1 MNRVLLIIWW
11 CVVLSIITVGV
22 VGCAKTKKSDDK
34 TETKSEAK
42 SEANLETKPELSFWI
57 GDYVYLD
64 DMRVAHSMTECPKLQ
79 NGKNLSGHTIYAMRP
94 IDVESFVFGEYER
107 VCSNC
112 VSTLEFE
119 KLKQISDRN
128 KNIEDIYNTFV
139 KNNYD
144 MGTYDEFLSD
154 ISEAQYRNA
163 LYDEAIKIGLYKV
176 GEYDLFVKK
185 LGY

>member
-1 MNRVLLIIWW
+1 MNRVVSIIIWS
-11 CVVLSIITVGV
+11 VLLSAITIGV
-22 VGCAKTKKSDDK
+22 VDCVRTKKVDDK
-34 TETKSEAK
+34 TEAK
-42 SEANLETKPELSFWI
+42 SEAKPEAKPEFGFWI

-64 DMRVAHSMTECPKLQ
+64 DMEVAHSDTDCINLLY
-79 NGKNLSGHTIYAMRP
+79 GKNRNGHSIYAMRP
-94 IDVESFVFGEYER
+94 IDVESFVFGEHER

-112 VSTLEFE
+112 VSIHEFK

-176 GEYDLFVKK
+176 GEYELFVKR

>member
-1 MNRVLLIIWW
+1 MKSRILLIIWW
-11 CVVLSIITVGV
+11 IFWGALIVTGIAACFR
-22 VGCAKTKKSDDK
+22 TKK
-34 TETKSEAK
+34 EEAK
-42 SEANLETKPELSFWI
+42 EIIEYRPSKPHWNGS
-57 GDYVYLD
+57 YVYLD
-64 DMRVAHSMTECPKLQ
+64 DMEVAHSDTDCVKLQ
-79 NGKNLSGHTIYAMRP
+79 YGKNRAGHNIYAMRP

-112 VSTLEFE
+112 VSILEFE

-128 KNIEDIYNTFV
+128 KYIQDVYNTFV